1 MEHIFYFIGILFLI
15 YEVYF
20 LLNLKNEL
28 NESKRFKELTKEFKN
43 LEWNDYSEEYKKLF
57 RIKASLQI
65 FVIWLFIGL
74 MSSQWVL
81 FLIFLLF
88 NFIIIIP
95 ISYLVKFSFYR
106 YFITGFNTLVGIVFS
121 LFLILNKYHFKLN
134 LYELLINYFN

>member
-28 NESKRFKELTKEFKN
+28 EESKRFKELTKEFKN

-57 RIKASLQI
+57 KNKAFVLI
-65 FVIWLFIGL
+65 FLFWLFIGL
-74 MSSQWVL
+74 ASSQWVL

-88 NFIIIIP
+88 QFIIIIP
-95 ISYLVKFSFYR
+95 ISDLVKFSFYR
-106 YFITGFNTLVGIVFS
+106 YFVTGFNTVVGIIFS

-134 LYELLINYFN
+134 LYEILKNYFN

>member
-28 NESKRFKELTKEFKN
+28 EESKRFKELTKEFKN
-43 LEWNDYSEEYKKLF
+43 LEWNDYSEEYKKLSKN
-57 RIKASLQI
+57 KAFVLI
-65 FVIWLFIGL
+65 FLFWLFIGL
-74 MSSQWVL
+74 ASSQWVL

-88 NFIIIIP
+88 QFIIIKP
-95 ISYLVKFSFYR
+95 ISDLVKFSFYR
-106 YFITGFNTLVGIVFS
+106 YFVTGFNTVVGIIFS

-134 LYELLINYFN
+134 LYEILINYFN

>member
-28 NESKRFKELTKEFKN
+28 EEYKRFKELTNEFKN
-43 LEWNDYSEEYKKLF
+43 LEWNDYSEEYKKLCKNKLF
-57 RIKASLQI
+57 VLI
-65 FVIWLFIGL
+65 FLFWLFIGL
-74 MSSQWVL
+74 ASSQWVL

-88 NFIIIIP
+88 KFIIISP
-95 ISYLVKFSFYR
+95 ITKIVKFSFYR
-106 YFITGFNTLVGIVFS
+106 YFIIGFNTVVGIIFS

-134 LYELLINYFN
+134 LYEILINYFN

>member
-28 NESKRFKELTKEFKN
+28 EESKRFKELTKEFKN

-57 RIKASLQI
+57 KKKAFVLI
-65 FVIWLFIGL
+65 FLFWLFIGL
-74 MSSQWVL
+74 ASSQWVL

-88 NFIIIIP
+88 QFIIIIP
-95 ISYLVKFSFYR
+95 ISDLVKFSFYR
-106 YFITGFNTLVGIVFS
+106 YFVTGFNTVVGIIFS

-134 LYELLINYFN
+134 LYEILINYFN

>member
-28 NESKRFKELTKEFKN
+28 EESKRFKELTKEFKN

-57 RIKASLQI
+57 KNKAFVLI
-65 FVIWLFIGL
+65 FLFWLFIGL
-74 MSSQWVL
+74 ASSQWVL

-88 NFIIIIP
+88 QFIIIIP
-95 ISYLVKFSFYR
+95 ISDLVKFSFYR
-106 YFITGFNTLVGIVFS
+106 YFVTGFNTVVGIIFS

-134 LYELLINYFN
+134 LYEILINYFN

>member
-15 YEVYF
+15 YVVYF

-28 NESKRFKELTKEFKN
+28 EESKRFKELTKEFKN

-57 RIKASLQI
+57 KNKAFVLI
-65 FVIWLFIGL
+65 FLFWLFIGL
-74 MSSQWVL
+74 ASSQWVL

-88 NFIIIIP
+88 QFIIIIP
-95 ISYLVKFSFYR
+95 ISDLVKFSFYR
-106 YFITGFNTLVGIVFS
+106 YFVTGFNTVVGIIFS

-134 LYELLINYFN
+134 LYEILINYFN